1 MRFNKGH
8 WRKAEKQPREK
19 NKVKNEVE
27 GFTESGS
34 NETQG
39 RNSMYIIGAREEG
52 KGINGTEAMCKAAS

>member
-39 RNSMYIIGAREEG
+39 RNSMYIIGAPEEG
-52 KGINGTEAMCKAAS
+52 KGINGTEAMCKAAI